1 MSAGADAMPA
11 MNTSPLGAAVA
22 ALSVGVLSAATL
34 GTVAA
39 VIVGSAMHL
48 LGLPDLWAEG
58 LAAVAAAASLPFCGL
73 LARRAWR
80 AERGSPDA

>member
-1 MSAGADAMPA
+1 MSAGAHAMPSVNA
-11 MNTSPLGAAVA
+11 SPLGAAVA

-39 VIVGSAMHL
+39 VIVGAAMHL

-58 LAAVAAAASLPFCGL
+58 LGAVAAAACLPFCAL

-80 AERGSPDA
+80 SERGSPDA